1 MAGASAL
8 AFGWLGLGP
17 ASADIITQSLSAAN
31 SAISPYPGPYQT
43 VTINRT
49 STTTAT
55 ITFTS
60 DFTVGGN
67 IFLMGDD
74 GSGAAAVNLNATSFT
89 VSNISGTNSGSG
101 FTVGPLTQSSGSM
114 DGFGNFN
121 LAIDD
126 FDGYTHSADKI
137 SFDVTDTSGTWASAS
152 NVLALN
158 ANGYDAATHTFVAA
172 YPADASAGALATG
185 FTGNGTTPPP
195 PALPEPGTLGIFG
208 IALATLGWVRSKKN
222 KQS

>member
-1 MAGASAL
+1 MARILLTGVLSWLAYDNGAMSMKTRNLLMAGASAL
-8 AFGWLGLGP
+8 TFGWLGLGP

-74 GSGAAAVNLNATSFT
+74 GSGAAAVNLT
-89 VSNISGTNSGSG
+89 
-101 FTVGPLTQSSGSM
+101 
-114 DGFGNFN
+114 
-121 LAIDD
+121 
-126 FDGYTHSADKI
+126 
-137 SFDVTDTSGTWASAS
+137 
-152 NVLALN
+152 
-158 ANGYDAATHTFVAA
+158 VAA
-172 YPADASAGALATG
+172 GRPRDERRPAAAQH
-185 FTGNGTTPPP
+185 
-195 PALPEPGTLGIFG
+195 PALGRAPQGRGDHCRAQRPHHPRRGAASVQPDRGGVPVLGASF
-208 IALATLGWVRSKKN
+208 R
-222 KQS
+222 